1 MHFIKNLSFLG
12 SIDSWS
18 HYFFYTRLMATL
30 KKTNEIDGYFM
41 TDASTWVADMKEL
54 GILRILLKA
63 IRF

>member
-1 MHFIKNLSFLG
+1 
-12 SIDSWS
+12 
-18 HYFFYTRLMATL
+18 MATL
-30 KKTNEIDGYFM
+30 KKANEIDGYFM